1 MFKILETLALETPAS
16 LAISL
21 SVAISSLPFDSFYHL
36 VKLKSIFTKKI
47 SNHKISFLSYN
58 ALGDIMK
65 KWLSVLCFLLC
76 LTPVK
81 AVNFQGKA
89 YIVMDSYNQTVLEGQ
104 NQNAVQSVASISKI
118 MTAIVAIENGQL
130 DDEYEIG
137 EEVNEAWGSGVY
149 IHIGD
154 RINLRDLL
162 HGLLLRSG
170 NDAANVIA
178 KNIGGDIETFV
189 KMMNEKAQELK
200 MTQSHFS
207 NPTGLDEEDDG
218 NQSTVYDMALLMSY
232 CSQNP
237 IFNDI
242 VMKETYLRED
252 GGGTW
257 HNKNRLLNEYEYCV
271 GGKTGFT
278 KKAKRTLV
286 TRAVKNDISLIIV
299 TFNCGNDFEFHKDKY
314 EECFEKY
321 QNILVLP
328 KGIYQYHGHSF
339 LIDQDLYYC
348 GNEAVKA
355 SMIGNQDSLKVYVS
369 KQQIYEVKKEA
380 GLQTILRY
388 WMILLGEFVN
398 G

>member
-1 MFKILETLALETPAS
+1 M
-16 LAISL
+16 
-21 SVAISSLPFDSFYHL
+21 
-36 VKLKSIFTKKI
+36 
-47 SNHKISFLSYN
+47 
-58 ALGDIMK
+58 
-65 KWLSVLCFLLC
+65 CFLLC
-76 LTPVK
+76 IVNVH
-81 AVNFQGKA
+81 AVDFQGQS
-89 YIVMDSYNQTVLEGQ
+89 YIVMESTQHNVLEGK
-104 NQNAVQSVASISKI
+104 NIHEVQSVASISKI

-137 EEVNEAWGSGVY
+137 EEVNEAWGSGIY

-178 KNIGGDIETFV
+178 KNVGGSIEHFV
-189 KMMNEKAQELK
+189 EMMNQKAQELH
-200 MTQSHFS
+200 MTDTHFS

-218 NQSTVYDMALLMSY
+218 NQSSVYDMALLMSY

-242 VMKETYLRED
+242 VMKETYQRED

-257 HNKNRLLNEYEYCV
+257 HNKNRLLEEYEYCV
-271 GGKTGFT
+271 GGKTGYT

-286 TRAVKNDISLIIV
+286 TRAIKDDVSLVIV
-299 TFNCGNDFEFHKDKY
+299 TFNCGNDFEFHQKKY
-314 EECFEKY
+314 EECFQKY
-321 QNILVLP
+321 QNVLVLS

-348 GNEAVKA
+348 GQESQNV
-355 SMIGNQDSLKVYVS
+355 SLQSQGDILKVYVNENP
-369 KQQIYEVKKEA
+369 IYEVNQQNA
-380 GLQTILRY
+380 LQMIFQY
-388 WMILLGEFVN
+388 AWMLFGECMN